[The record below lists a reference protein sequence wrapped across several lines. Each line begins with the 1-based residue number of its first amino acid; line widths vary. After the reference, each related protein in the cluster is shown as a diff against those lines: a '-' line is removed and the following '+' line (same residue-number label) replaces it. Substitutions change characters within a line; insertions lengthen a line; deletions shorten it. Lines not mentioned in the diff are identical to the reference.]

1 MTKWLWL
8 KGASKDDPGD
18 PEFDNG
24 HRYGMTGPTEE
35 LLWGSAEEAGD
46 CISQFFSNDHGLHQ
60 RVDSVL
66 SELQEIKVS
75 LNYPQS

>member
-8 KGASKDDPGD
+8 KSASKDDPGD

-46 CISQFFSNDHGLHQ
+46 CISQFFSNDHGLNKQ
-60 RVDSVL
+60 KSGVKYQLKWVM
-66 SELQEIKVS
+66 I
-75 LNYPQS
+75 